1 MSPACS
7 LFWAA
12 LAAATIRSET
22 GDNDK
27 EEEDAAVL
35 PLVPVEEKETV
46 PPTRA
51 HVKPADTVRPGSSK
65 PAIADKAVVVVVVME
80 TDGAKA
86 QISSVWIPI
95 VTTTTTMTIL
105 NKSMEPVILAYFLLC
120 CYTGTVRVK

>member
-12 LAAATIRSET
+12 LAAATIRSDT

-27 EEEDAAVL
+27 EEEAAVL